1 MSPVVFLVNSV
12 ASPDA
17 KRFQSSPY
25 WAQDAVSCGCR
36 ENFTDDPVT
45 LGSTTSILSTIH
57 PALQVSPRTV
67 APIDADDHYRFYPP
81 KGWHSAGVSPGFC
94 SQLCADGWA
103 LLESDAEKFRE
114 RRRKEILKDNA
125 EFSHPRNED

>member
-1 MSPVVFLVNSV
+1 MSSITTDERSEEDVDSNVLLSGQFSTCSLCR
-12 ASPDA
+12 
-17 KRFQSSPY
+17 KRGE
-25 WAQDAVSCGCR
+25 W
-36 ENFTDDPVT
+36 T
-45 LGSTTSILSTIH
+45 
-57 PALQVSPRTV
+57 RTV
-67 APIDADDHYRFYPP
+67 EPIDADDHYRFYPP